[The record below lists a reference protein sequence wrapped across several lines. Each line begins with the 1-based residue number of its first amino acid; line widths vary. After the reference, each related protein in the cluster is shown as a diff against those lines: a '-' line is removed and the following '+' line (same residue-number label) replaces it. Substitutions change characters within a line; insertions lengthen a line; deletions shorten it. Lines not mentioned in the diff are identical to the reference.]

1 MGRKTATGFSP
12 DLARA
17 TVETWQKYTQERL
30 PTKCFS
36 PDLARATV
44 ETGTGAFNSVA
55 RGTEFQSRLSA
66 GNG

>member
-1 MGRKTATGFSP
+1 MQGFSP

-17 TVETWQKYTQERL
+17 TVETAMYEAYLARKQQR
-30 PTKCFS
+30 FS

-44 ETGTGAFNSVA
+44 ETHMEVGNK
-55 RGTEFQSRLSA
+55 RERIQFQSRLSA